1 MSKKIKIFLAS
12 FVALAIIS
20 TAAIFAAGAAY
31 DSSSDPLISLSFLTE
46 IFKPEMQREI
56 REANDNVELV
66 LQSQIDSLLSK
77 ISNLEKKVAELSKKQ
92 NQPAASAPTVSQPEA
107 DPAPVQVYTILELK
121 RGDVL
126 VAEEIC
132 ELVLRAGTATVM
144 TAYVDQG
151 LLDCTDG
158 CELLAGADVPQN
170 HFVMIPRG
178 GDGRGITVTSDVAFV
193 MVKGAYS
200 IVKP

>member
-1 MSKKIKIFLAS
+1 MSKKIKIFLVS
-12 FVALAIIS
+12 FLILAVAS
-20 TAAIFAAGAAY
+20 TAVVFAAGATY
-31 DSSSDPLISLSFLTE
+31 DSSSDPLVSLSFLTE
-46 IFKPEMQREI
+46 IFKPELQREI

-66 LQSQIDSLLSK
+66 LQAQIDSLLAQIDGLK
-77 ISNLEKKVAELSKKQ
+77 ADIAALSKNSSTQ
-92 NQPAASAPTVSQPEA
+92 LTPPTVTNPEQSE
-107 DPAPVQVYTILELK
+107 DDSVQVYTILELK
-121 RGDVL
+121 RGEIL

-144 TAYVDQG
+144 TSYVDQG

-158 CELLAGADVPQN
+158 CELLAGNDVPQN
-170 HFVMIPRG
+170 HFVLIPRG

-200 IVKP
+200 VVKP

>member
-12 FVALAIIS
+12 FLILAVAS
-20 TAAIFAAGAAY
+20 TAVVFAAGATY
-31 DSSSDPLISLSFLTE
+31 DSSSDPLVSLSFLTE
-46 IFKPEMQREI
+46 IFKPELQREI
-56 REANDNVELV
+56 REASDNVELV
-66 LQSQIDSLLSK
+66 LQAQIDSLLAQINGLK
-77 ISNLEKKVAELSKKQ
+77 ADIAALSKNPSTQ
-92 NQPAASAPTVSQPEA
+92 ITSPTVTNPEQA
-107 DPAPVQVYTILELK
+107 EDDSVQVYTILELK
-121 RGDVL
+121 RGEVL

-132 ELVLRAGTATVM
+132 ELVLRAGTAAVM
-144 TAYVDQG
+144 TSYIDQG

-158 CELLAGADVPQN
+158 CELLAGNDVPQN
-170 HFVMIPRG
+170 HFVLIPRG